1 MLASVHHYELRPFP
15 FLSQSIFNSVWGPG
29 LHRVNKPNPRLV
41 ALKSGKDDNAVI
53 DLQAGEKLYLGM
65 DFGTSGARFAII
77 NKYGIIHAEGK
88 KDYPV
93 VVKERRHSRLA
104 ALLENDT
111 LLTT

>member
-1 MLASVHHYELRPFP
+1 M
-15 FLSQSIFNSVWGPG
+15 
-29 LHRVNKPNPRLV
+29 

-93 VVKERRHSRLA
+93 VVVRL
-104 ALLENDT
+104 LLLNLSSEAQFSVSSM
-111 LLTT
+111 